1 MSGVRVDGLTV
12 AYPSGDYVVRPL
24 DGFSMTAEDGEL
36 ALLLGPSGCGKTTL
50 LSCLAGI
57 LSPTE
62 GSIRI
67 GGRDVSGLAGAE
79 LTDYRRGTVGVV
91 FQAFN
96 LVPSL
101 TALENVAAPLWAAG
115 VRRAAARRRA
125 ADLLERVG
133 LTERMTHR
141 PRQLSGGQQ
150 QRVAIARALAAD
162 PPVLLADEP
171 TAHLDYLQ
179 VEGVL
184 SLLRDL
190 ARPGRVV
197 IVATHDDRMVPLA
210 DRVIDLAATEPEAA
224 LARRV
229 ELSPGEVLFEE
240 GSRGRL
246 VYVVEAGEIELFL
259 SRGDGSEERL
269 GISRAGEYF
278 GELAPLL
285 GFPRTA
291 TARALRK
298 SVVVAYD
305 VQEFRLL
312 LGTDGLRQVLRGR
325 RPGRARPR
333 ATAAS
338 RSS

>member
-1 MSGVRVDGLTV
+1 MAGVTVDGLTV

-24 DGFSMTAEDGEL
+24 DGFSMTAQDGEL
-36 ALLLGPSGCGKTTL
+36 VLLLGPSGCGKTTL

-57 LSPTE
+57 LSPTD
-62 GSIRI
+62 GAIRI
-67 GGRDVSGLAGAE
+67 DGKDVTGLAGAE
-79 LTDYRRGTVGVV
+79 LTDYRRRTVGVV

-101 TALENVAAPLWAAG
+101 TALENVAAPLWSAGLRRSAA
-115 VRRAAARRRA
+115 RERAAELL
-125 ADLLERVG
+125 DLVG
-133 LTERMTHR
+133 LGERMSHR

-150 QRVAIARALAAD
+150 QRVAIARALAGD

-184 SLLRDL
+184 ALLREL

-210 DRVIDLAATEPEAA
+210 DRVVDLAAAPEAGEQTRRIE
-224 LARRV
+224 LA
-229 ELSPGEVLFEE
+229 PGEVLFEE

-246 VYVVEAGEIELFL
+246 VYVVESGEIELL
-259 SRGDGSEERL
+259 LARGDGQEERL
-269 GISRAGEYF
+269 GISRSGEYF

-298 SVVVAYD
+298 AVVVAYD

-312 LGTDGLRQVLRGR
+312 LGTDGLRQVLRSR
-325 RPGRARPR
+325 RPTSRLRAEL
-333 ATAAS
+333 AAS
-338 RSS
+338 RS